1 MTPWSLLLRIS
12 SNKKREPNVK
22 IHMDICFSDL
32 FICDCCG
39 RLWRCW
45 VGAGTALTLT
55 LTGGSLE
62 ISAPATADLGSAVTS
77 SAGTVVAVVVLS
89 GALFRSL
96 RARRRR
102 RSL

>member
-1 MTPWSLLLRIS
+1 MSKFTWIS
-12 SNKKREPNVK
+12 ALATCSFA
-22 IHMDICFSDL
+22 IAA
-32 FICDCCG
+32 
-39 RLWRCW
+39 
-45 VGAGTALTLT
+45 VGFGAAGSAQASGTALTLT